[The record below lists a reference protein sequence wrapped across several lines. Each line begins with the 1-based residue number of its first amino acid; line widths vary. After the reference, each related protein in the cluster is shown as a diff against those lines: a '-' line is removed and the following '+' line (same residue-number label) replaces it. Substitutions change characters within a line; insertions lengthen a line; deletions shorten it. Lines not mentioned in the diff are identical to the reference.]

1 MLESYEI
8 FYRQLSRA
16 TLTVLFITLASFGM
30 TLVCALLG
38 LSHAVVSLN
47 GVTLVL
53 ASVFGG
59 MLGVFLLTTLIWAL
73 VRFLNRRSSPSS

>member
-1 MLESYEI
+1 MLGSYEI

-16 TLTVLFITLASFGM
+16 TAAVLFITLASIGV

-38 LSHAVVSLN
+38 LSNAVVSLN
-47 GVTLVL
+47 GVTLAL

-59 MLGVFLLTTLIWAL
+59 MLAVFLLTALVWAL
-73 VRFLNRRSSPSS
+73 VRFLNCRSSPSA